1 MALFIESHIYT
12 TYTKENSMG
21 IVEIFIKND
30 KVYKIAGSSAYV
42 FVHDNDVAETTTM
55 VFRKK
60 QEEYYDNNKNTGHT
74 KPKITFCE
82 EDESR

>member
-12 TYTKENSMG
+12 TYTKEDSMG

-30 KVYKIAGSSAYV
+30 KVYKISGSSAYV

-55 VFRKK
+55 IFKKK

-74 KPKITFCE
+74 KPKILFDE
-82 EDESR
+82 ED